1 LKFAYLILLSS
12 EMTGC
17 GRRRPNVVDN
27 TLKKLTESV
36 NFYIVFTAATLD
48 MVQFGETQI
57 DVRLYPAVKQH
68 WRYV

>member
-1 LKFAYLILLSS
+1 MRSTSVCSTSRGIDTS
-12 EMTGC
+12 
-17 GRRRPNVVDN
+17 RPNVVDN

-68 WRYV
+68 